1 MKYIKEYINKYIN
14 KEITLRLESLKVKG
28 WFKGNK
34 EDKNKVNVYKLRY
47 PEEVT
52 RDEFNNKIDNYDKV
66 PFTKEEIKFFEK
78 FRDENKKKF
87 IVIFFYHRYFYN
99 TELKSFSWGFN
110 TINIRFKG
118 EIDNF
123 RKIITKLDDEW
134 YVIHEYRPFFNN
146 NIEFNRYYICDGWE
160 EVLGNSSKFLT
171 YANLK
176 SI

>member
-1 MKYIKEYINKYIN
+1 MKHIKKF
-14 KEITLRLESLKVKG
+14 ESFQLNEELFDKVKG

-34 EDKNKVNVYKLRY
+34 EDKDKVNVYKLRY

-66 PFTKEEIKFFEK
+66 PFTKEEIKFFKK

-87 IVIFFYHRYFYN
+87 IVN
-99 TELKSFSWGFN
+99 TELKGFSWGFN